1 MASDVMS
8 LFGLDPN
15 TIQQNRTNKAV
26 SQASAMNPYFAAG
39 AAGGALMGQSVNSMF
54 GLQTP
59 DMAQAQGVQDSME
72 GADLSTPAGMRQAAR
87 QLMMNG
93 DYAQAMALHSRAN
106 EMEAAGTEAT
116 NLAQDRSLGKSR
128 NVITQEAVPANATT
142 GMGGSAA
149 VYRSIT
155 EYPDGSVADATS
167 GKMFKD
173 YAEWMAAVHSGAVA
187 VVSTGGDSKFD
198 YVDGK
203 LVPIGGASEPKAVE
217 PVLNEEQ
224 QQSIVRLQ
232 ESLEITDPNSE
243 QAVQIQKT
251 IDNIV
256 ASGEEAGAVADVKKK
271 AQLAYYSNNIREAQK
286 IINSYT
292 KSDGTL
298 LGTSRVGSA
307 QQTLRNAL
315 EQIYNLTGKD
325 YSPED
330 YPVET
335 PNK

>member
-1 MASDVMS
+1 MS

-15 TIQQNRTNKAV
+15 TLQQNRTNKAV
-26 SQASAMNPYFAAG
+26 SQAAAMNPSFAAG
-39 AAGGALMGQSVNSMF
+39 AAGGALVGQSINSMF

-167 GKMFKD
+167 GKMFKS
-173 YAEWMAAVHSGAVA
+173 YPEWMEAVHSGAVA
-187 VVSTGGDSKFD
+187 APKEGDTFLTHNVDPSGDTDGVSQAEATQFDIDS
-198 YVDGK
+198 
-203 LVPIGGASEPKAVE
+203 
-217 PVLNEEQ
+217 LNQ
-224 QQSIVRLQ
+224 Q
-232 ESLEITDPNSE
+232 LELTDDP
-243 QAVQIQKT
+243 IQKQAIQAE
-251 IDNIV
+251 IDNIQAGDPRAKKQLIDSV
-256 ASGEEAGAVADVKKK
+256 KQEAINIFEYLRSKPRQVADKLESAKSLQMIK
-271 AQLAYYSNNIREAQK
+271 ARLRELGVPESEIEQLSYDASKEA
-286 IINSYT
+286 
-292 KSDGTL
+292 
-298 LGTSRVGSA
+298 VG
-307 QQTLRNAL
+307 
-315 EQIYNLTGKD
+315 
-325 YSPED
+325 P
-330 YPVET
+330 
-335 PNK
+335 